1 VSHTC
6 LTAAT
11 MSEVPV
17 VSLTLSPQWM
27 ALSQHAFHEVQPTH
41 LRDLLKDADRCAA
54 LHSTLPLA
62 DPYARAARCVAPL
75 EWAVPHWCAPDVRM
89 VGCKG
94 HASHCPAGREGMT
107 HTLCIGYTRAR
118 IASVSPDTLIASPP
132 VQGRLTVPP
141 APPVGWTLYAHT
153 PPTPHGSPCYCL
165 TSPGCGRSCFVAPL
179 TATQSPTDAV

>member
-1 VSHTC
+1 
-6 LTAAT
+6 

-75 EWAVPHWCAPDVRM
+75 EWAVPHWCAPDGAWLAARATRHIARR
-89 VGCKG
+89 VGK
-94 HASHCPAGREGMT
+94 A
-107 HTLCIGYTRAR
+107 
-118 IASVSPDTLIASPP
+118 
-132 VQGRLTVPP
+132 
-141 APPVGWTLYAHT
+141 
-153 PPTPHGSPCYCL
+153 
-165 TSPGCGRSCFVAPL
+165 
-179 TATQSPTDAV
+179 